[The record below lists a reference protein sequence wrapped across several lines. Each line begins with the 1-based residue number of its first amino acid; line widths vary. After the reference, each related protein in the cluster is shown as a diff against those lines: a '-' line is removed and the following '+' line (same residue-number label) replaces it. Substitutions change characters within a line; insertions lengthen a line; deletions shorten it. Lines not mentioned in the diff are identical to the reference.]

1 MLFVFEALYTQEMG
15 VVKGKMAKFL
25 DLLMAVVICLW
36 CLAQL
41 PEIRLGMIFPLS
53 VTKYWSVPK
62 FL

>member
-1 MLFVFEALYTQEMG
+1 MFVAKEVYTQEMG
-15 VVKGKMAKFL
+15 VVKGKMAKL
-25 DLLMAVVICLW
+25 RDLLIAVVICLW

-41 PEIRLGMIFPLS
+41 PEILLGMIFPLS